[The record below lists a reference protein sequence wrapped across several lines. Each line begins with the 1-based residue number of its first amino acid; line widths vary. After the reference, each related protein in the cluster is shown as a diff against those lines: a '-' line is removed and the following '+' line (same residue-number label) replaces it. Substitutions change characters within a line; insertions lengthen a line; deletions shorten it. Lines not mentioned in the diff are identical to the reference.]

1 MNATYATLF
10 AKYGF
15 HTSAWLR
22 NACHI
27 VTKEITPTGT
37 GDLYHMEIQVPLDN
51 GKLIV
56 TIYKITDEHQEVL
69 TTREAVNNTSEAHEA
84 IAAAIS
90 VIRKLQTNTLTY

>member
-27 VTKEITPTGT
+27 VTKDITPAGT
-37 GDLYHMEIQVPLDN
+37 NDLYHMEIQVPLDN
-51 GKLIV
+51 GTLIV
-56 TIYKITDEHQEVL
+56 TVYKITGDHQEIL
-69 TTREAVNNTSEAHEA
+69 AIREAVNNTSEAHEA

-90 VIRKLQTNTLTY
+90 LVRKIQTNTLVY